1 MAIFKPANNDTFP
14 FGDFNQVMHKITQ
27 INFVRR
33 LVMRDIL
40 SLLEVNRTQKILDP
54 KNADGGAVYMKIYVI
69 EMKSA
74 VGIFLSLKLS
84 H

>member
-1 MAIFKPANNDTFP
+1 
-14 FGDFNQVMHKITQ
+14 
-27 INFVRR
+27 
-33 LVMRDIL
+33 MRDIL